1 MSQANLKIE
10 KNRPLDPN
18 VLQRQASA
26 PDTSVWVGASAG
38 SGKTKVLTDR
48 MLRLLL
54 PSADGVEGAPPNKI
68 LALTFTKAAA
78 SEMAIRINKRLSE
91 WAAMPLDAEKN
102 LTGDLKNLLGHEP
115 TEKQLAEAQKLFAK
129 VVDTPGGLKIMTI
142 HSFCQSILGRFP
154 LEAGL
159 TPGFKVL
166 EETQAQQYLASARDK
181 VLRTSIADKAT
192 PLAEAVNNLAG
203 IQNEDQFILLLQ
215 GLMSERRQ
223 MQNILTK
230 HFDINGF
237 YTALCQSL
245 DIPAGKS
252 PEEMLVEAC
261 ADNAF
266 DEAGLR
272 RACKALAES
281 SKVTDQGKA
290 DKIQNWLD
298 ADERQKITLYDEYK
312 SAFLKQDGDIYAK
325 LATKEAQD
333 SLPDILDI
341 LGIEAQRL
349 IDVQN
354 NLSAA
359 ETAILTRDLFLI
371 GAEILEIYAEAKNKE
386 NALDFDDLILR
397 TLDLLQGRTVT
408 KENLDIAPWV
418 RYKLDQGIDHILV
431 DEAQD
436 TNPEQW
442 EIVKALSDDFFDN
455 VEAEETRTLFVVG
468 DEKQSI
474 FSFQRASPEK
484 FSEMHDYFS
493 NKISA
498 AQKKFQSVD
507 FNTSF
512 RSVKSVLQFVDS
524 VFENDLM
531 RQGLGRAAIQHEAF
545 RYTQPGLVEL
555 WPLFTNPEK
564 QTYDPWEPPVQ
575 VIESSSGAAAM
586 AAHIGKTIAGWI
598 DNKEMLESY
607 GRSVQAGDILI
618 LVRSRTAFVDQLVR
632 ALKTNNVPVSGVD
645 RMVLSKQLAVQDL
658 CAAAEFALL
667 PEDDLTL
674 ASILK
679 SPFIGWDEEQLY
691 DAAYDRK
698 TSLWESVKNKA
709 DESVTA
715 WLSKLIQRG
724 GSQKPYEFFAQI
736 LQEPCPADEQTGL
749 RALKK
754 RLGDDCLDPIDEFLN
769 FALDFD
775 QDAIPTLQN
784 FLHVQQHQEVQVK
797 RQMEET
803 GNAVRIMT
811 VHGAKG
817 LQAPIV
823 ILPDTVKGATGG
835 KIDRILWPDRS
846 GSELPYFCP
855 TSKSVPQKCEDA
867 FGVLKQRQEEE
878 SKRLLYV
885 ALTRAESRLYI
896 GGYAASEKISDDSWY
911 KYAKNAFDT
920 LDAVERIPL
929 NDQEILRLSNPD
941 TAGKPDKT
949 EGSKNSLAANDIKAP
964 EWLFEKMPQEP
975 KSPKPLIPSRPS
987 QDDSAALSP
996 LRSQENSR
1004 FMRGNVT
1011 HKLLQILPDIPIEK
1025 RKEAAVKY
1033 TALPAHNLSK
1043 EVQESIVTE
1052 TLAVLNHPDFAPI
1065 FGAGS
1070 LAEVPVTGL
1079 LDDGTLISGQIDRLL
1094 ITDNEILIIDYKT
1107 NRPAPKTPENIP
1119 VIYRNQM
1126 HAYAGALKKIYKNKD
1141 VRTALIWTDGAQLME
1156 IPA

>member
-1 MSQANLKIE
+1 MSQANLKNE
-10 KNRPLDPN
+10 KARPIDPN

-54 PSADGVEGAPPNKI
+54 PKANGMEGAQPNKI

-78 SEMAIRINKRLSE
+78 SEMALRINKRLSE
-91 WAAMPLDAEKN
+91 WATMPLDAEKN
-102 LTGDLKNLLGHEP
+102 LAGDLKNLLGHEP
-115 TEKQLAEAQKLFAK
+115 TEKQLSEAQKLFAK

-142 HSFCQSILGRFP
+142 HSFCQSVLGRFP

-166 EETQAQQYLASARDK
+166 EEAQAQQYLTSARDK
-181 VLRTSIADKAT
+181 VLRTSNMDKT
-192 PLAEAVNNLAG
+192 SPISEAISNLAG

-215 GLMSERRQ
+215 GLISERRQ
-223 MQNILTK
+223 MQNILDK
-230 HFDINGF
+230 HFDIDGF
-237 YTALCQSL
+237 YTTLCQSL
-245 DIPAGKS
+245 DVPAGKL
-252 PEEMLVEAC
+252 PDHILFEAC
-261 ADNAF
+261 ADNTF

-272 RACKALAES
+272 QACKALAES
-281 SKVTDQGKA
+281 SKVTDQAKA
-290 DKIQNWLD
+290 NKIQDWLD
-298 ADERQKITLYDEYK
+298 ADERLKISLYDEYK
-312 SAFLKQDGDIYAK
+312 SAFLKQDGDVYAK

-333 SLPDILDI
+333 SLPEILDI
-341 LGIEAQRL
+341 LGKEAQRL
-349 IDVQN
+349 ITLEN
-354 NLSAA
+354 NLNAA

-371 GAEILEIYAEAKNKE
+371 GEQILKIYAEAKNKE

-397 TLDLLQGRTVT
+397 TLDLLQGRTIN
-408 KENLDIAPWV
+408 KENFDIAPWV

-442 EIVKALSDDFFDN
+442 EIVKALCDDFFDAL
-455 VEAEETRTLFVVG
+455 EAEETRTLFVVG

-493 NKISA
+493 DKISA

-524 VFENDLM
+524 VFESDIM
-531 RQGLGRAAIQHEAF
+531 RQGLGRAVIQHEAF

-564 QTYDPWEPPVQ
+564 QSYDPWEPPVQ

-598 DNKEMLESY
+598 DNKEILESY
-607 GRSVQAGDILI
+607 GRGVQAGDILI

-632 ALKTNNVPVSGVD
+632 SLKTNNVPVSGVD

-674 ASILK
+674 ASLLK
-679 SPFIGWDEEQLY
+679 SPYIGWNEEQLF

-709 DESVTA
+709 DTA
-715 WLSKLIQRG
+715 TTDWLTKLIKRG
-724 GSQKPYEFFAQI
+724 GAQKPYEFFAQI

-784 FLHVQQHQEVQVK
+784 FLYVQQHQEVQVK
-797 RQMEET
+797 RQMEES

-846 GSELPYFCP
+846 GCELPYFCP

-867 FGVLKQRQEEE
+867 LSVLKQRQEEE

-896 GGYAASEKISDDSWY
+896 GGYAASKKIPDDSWY
-911 KYAKNAFDT
+911 SYAKNAFE
-920 LDAVERIPL
+920 ASENIERIPF

-949 EGSKNSLAANDIKAP
+949 DGDKTSSANADVKAP
-964 EWLFEKMPQEP
+964 KWLFEQMPQEP
-975 KSPKPLIPSRPS
+975 VSPKPLFPSRPS

-1011 HKLLQILPDIPIEK
+1011 HKLLQILPDISIEH
-1025 RKEAAVKY
+1025 RREAAIKY
-1033 TALPAHNLSK
+1033 TALPAHNLSPK
-1043 EVQESIVTE
+1043 IQESIVDE

-1065 FGAGS
+1065 FGKGS
-1070 LAEVPVTGL
+1070 LSEVPVTGL
-1079 LDDGTLISGQIDRLL
+1079 LNDGTPISGQIDRLL

-1126 HAYAGALKKIYKNKD
+1126 QAYAGALKKIYKNKD
-1141 VRTALIWTDGAQLME
+1141 VRTALIWTDGALLME